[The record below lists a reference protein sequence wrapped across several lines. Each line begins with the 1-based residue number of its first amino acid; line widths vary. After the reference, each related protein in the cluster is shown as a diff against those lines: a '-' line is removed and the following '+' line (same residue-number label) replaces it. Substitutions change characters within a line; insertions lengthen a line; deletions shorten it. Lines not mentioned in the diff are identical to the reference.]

1 MARMHNIS
9 IRWQLALA
17 TVVTS
22 ALTLLFTGA
31 ILAWYDSEVFATQK
45 IREVSVTASVI
56 ASGVAASVDF
66 GDAKATQEYLDA
78 LKANP
83 EIAAATVYL
92 ADGTP
97 LVRYVSA
104 AAGPTRAG
112 PDKVQ
117 PAAARFE
124 GDDVI
129 VFAPITEGSRTLGT
143 IYLRAAPEPFAAR
156 IARFGGIIL
165 LVGAAALVIAVP
177 ISMRLHATISKPIQ
191 AIAAAASRI
200 AAGDLKVEVAATPRS
215 DEIGVLV
222 NTFRQMVASLREMT
236 GEVGFSASV
245 LAEAANEILQTT
257 MEVAA
262 SATETSQSVNETAV
276 TMEELR
282 HAVHVSAERA
292 REVSDG
298 VQRTA
303 EVAQSGHDAVEDVA
317 KGMAGIREQVEQV
330 ATSILRLSEQS
341 QAIGEIIAA
350 VNDLTDQSKLLAVN
364 AAIEAARAGEHG
376 RGFSVVAQEVK
387 SLADQSKQATAQVR
401 SILGEI
407 QKATGAAVLATE
419 QSSKAVDAGVIQS
432 EQAGESIRVLT
443 ESVKLAAQAAV
454 QIAAMSEQK
463 LAGVN
468 QVASAMENIK
478 LASAQNAMG
487 IKLAEE
493 AAKNVTSLGQKLKS
507 LVGKYGT

>member
-1 MARMHNIS
+1 MRWIYDIS
-9 IRWQLALA
+9 IRWKLVLA
-17 TVVTS
+17 TVLTT
-22 ALTLLFTGA
+22 ALALLVSGA
-31 ILAWYDSEVFATQK
+31 ILAWYDGEVFKTQK
-45 IREVSVTASVI
+45 SREIS
-56 ASGVAASVDF
+56 VAAQILASAVAPSLDF

-83 EIAAATVYL
+83 EI
-92 ADGTP
+92 
-97 LVRYVSA
+97 VSA
-104 AAGPTRAG
+104 AIYATEGTMLAGFSLG
-112 PDKVQ
+112 
-117 PAAARFE
+117 AAAPPRSVSETRRAPGVGFE
-124 GDDVI
+124 GDALV
-129 VFAPITEGSRTLGT
+129 VLAPIIEGSRTIGSV
-143 IYLRAAPEPFAAR
+143 YMRAETERLVTR
-156 IARFGGIIL
+156 IWRYGGIIL
-165 LVGAAALVIAVP
+165 LAGIASLAIALPIA
-177 ISMRLHATISKPIQ
+177 MRLHGAISRPIRQ
-191 AIAAAASRI
+191 VASAASRI
-200 AAGDLKVEVAATPRS
+200 AEGDLSVELPPVQRS

-222 NTFRQMVASLREMT
+222 NTFRQMTISLREMT
-236 GEVGFSASV
+236 GAVGSGASV
-245 LAEAANEILQTT
+245 LSEAASEILATT

-262 SATETSQSVNETAV
+262 SASETSQSVNETAV

-292 REVSDG
+292 RQVSEG

-303 EVAQSGHDAVEDVA
+303 EVAQTGHDAVEDVA

-330 ATSILRLSEQS
+330 AATILRLSEQS

-376 RGFSVVAQEVK
+376 RGFAVVAQEVK
-387 SLADQSKQATAQVR
+387 SLADQSRQATAQVR

-419 QSSKAVDAGVIQS
+419 QSSKAVDAGVVQS
-432 EQAGESIRVLT
+432 EQAGESIRALT
-443 ESVKLAAQAAV
+443 ETIKQSAQAAI

-468 QVASAMENIK
+468 QVAAAMETIK

-493 AAKNVTSLGQKLKS
+493 AAKNVTGLGEKLQ
-507 LVGKYGT
+507 LMVRRYGA